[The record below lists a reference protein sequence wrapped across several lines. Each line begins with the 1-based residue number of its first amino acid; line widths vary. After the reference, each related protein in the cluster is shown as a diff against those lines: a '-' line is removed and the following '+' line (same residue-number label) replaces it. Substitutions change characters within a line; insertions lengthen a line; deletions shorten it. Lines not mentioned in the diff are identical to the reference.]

1 MANKYHAKKCR
12 CSHGCKHDSRM
23 EARRC
28 ETLHQLEQAGKIAC
42 LAVHPKY
49 VLLEPLQLPWR
60 REKAVTYTA
69 DFAYTLPTGDRVV
82 EDVKSDATRRA
93 RELEFERYPTYKK
106 AYITAIGKMIKAREA
121 AGLKPF
127 APRTAQGMFDWWMET
142 GILDGQ
148 LKLEMDQDE

>member
-1 MANKYHAKKCR
+1 MQNKYHAKKCR

-60 REKAVTYTA
+60 KEKSVTYTA

-82 EDVKSDATRRA
+82 EDVKSDATRREREYVLKRKLFEA
-93 RELEFERYPTYKK
+93 RFCRNGDAIFFENVGGNGRLCGM
-106 AYITAIGKMIKAREA
+106 TASAK
-121 AGLKPF
+121 
-127 APRTAQGMFDWWMET
+127 
-142 GILDGQ
+142 
-148 LKLEMDQDE
+148 